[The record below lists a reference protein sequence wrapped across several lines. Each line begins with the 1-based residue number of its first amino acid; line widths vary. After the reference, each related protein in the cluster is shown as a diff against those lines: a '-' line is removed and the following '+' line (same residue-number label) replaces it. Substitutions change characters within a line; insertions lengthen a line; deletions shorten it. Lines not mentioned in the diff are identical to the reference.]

1 MSAFGRQR
9 TFWSKPLT
17 TQSGHLK
24 TCIQPPS
31 IEKQQKPML
40 SITDLEKTL
49 TDTLVA
55 SDEPVVIS
63 IKAPWGEGKTHFWK
77 EYSSR
82 ILKSDRPG
90 YVSVF
95 GHASL
100 TDIRQRVI
108 IEAISKPTF
117 SKNSWVNR
125 ISNMWTLCS
134 NRSGKLKFVLDFIAR
149 LVSMIGLKWP
159 NYLGAIFSPSS
170 LSIQLLEDSTIKKGW
185 VLCLDDIE
193 RLSPSIKI
201 EELLGYINE
210 LKDEK
215 CCKVILIYNDNELSK
230 NKKTFNA
237 YSEKVIDRNMPFL
250 PNTNYIIKMVFCD
263 LEIFLKDKFQLEEV
277 ENKCNILDLKNIRL
291 LVKTKNYFLQFSR
304 ALPDGGDAKFL
315 VDRFSS
321 ILLFVWSQYSNVSSD
336 YAKLER
342 IEKYNE
348 VAFSLNQRE
357 LEGSPV
363 DKSDGSDGDDS
374 TLMELLR
381 KYGYA
386 QTDEIDKILIKFVQT
401 DILDLQALQQHYSSF
416 SEENEKSLLQNKF
429 RSVWQEL
436 YHGTLKDNAEEFC
449 SALIEVTSEYMAIIP
464 ISSLDSALS
473 VLSKLGKE
481 ESASKLLDKYIS
493 DHGEKITGRA
503 TDFLISPLKYTPLI
517 NFFDEIKKNEIR
529 DTRSIGEVFVK
540 IRDGGHVSE
549 MERKRLEEFSAQ
561 ELASFAMD
569 SDMPHLTSLIQML
582 KKYNVANIG
591 EVIEIIAESSEM
603 SKMRMM
609 GMGLIS
615 E

>member
-1 MSAFGRQR
+1 
-9 TFWSKPLT
+9 
-17 TQSGHLK
+17 
-24 TCIQPPS
+24 
-31 IEKQQKPML
+31 ML
-40 SITDLEKTL
+40 STTDLEKTL
-49 TDTLVA
+49 TDTLVT

-63 IKAPWGEGKTHFWK
+63 IKAPWGEGKTRFWK

-117 SKNSWVNR
+117 SKNPWVNR
-125 ISNMWTLCS
+125 IRNMWTWCS
-134 NRSGKLKFVLDFIAR
+134 NRSGKLKCVLDLIAR

-215 CCKVILIYNDNELSK
+215 GCKVVLIYNDNELSE

-250 PNTNYIIKMVFCD
+250 PNTSYIIKTVFCD
-263 LEIFLKDKFQLEEV
+263 LEIFLKDKLQFEEV

-315 VDRFSS
+315 ADRFSS

-357 LEGSPV
+357 REGSPV
-363 DKSDGSDGDDS
+363 DKGDGSDGDES

-416 SEENEKSLLQNKF
+416 SEENEKSLLENKF
-429 RSVWQEL
+429 RTVWQDF
-436 YHGTLKDNAEEFC
+436 YHSTLKDNAEEFC

-481 ESASKLLDKYIS
+481 ENASKLLDRYIS
-493 DHGEKITGRA
+493 DHGENITGRA
-503 TDFLISPLKYTPLI
+503 TDFLMSPLKYTPLI
-517 NFFDEIKKNEIR
+517 NFFDEIEKNEIM
-529 DTRSIGEVFVK
+529 DARSIGEVFVE
-540 IRDGGHVSE
+540 IRDEGHVSD
-549 MERKRLEEFSAQ
+549 MEKKRLEDFTAQ

-582 KKYNVANIG
+582 KKYQVANIG
-591 EVIEIIAESSEM
+591 EVIEIIAESSEI
-603 SKMRMM
+603 SKIRMI
-609 GMGLIS
+609 GMGLRS